1 MTDIQKI
8 LQSFID
14 TAEKYCPLK
23 DMIYIKA
30 FPNTYKSSYMYNS
43 VTAFSVYSTD
53 AEPEGLGENVY
64 SGQLKISAAV
74 YVPFS
79 KNQSSSGAA
88 AVLCESLC
96 SRLNIRG
103 IKLLCAEPDDDTE
116 CIVSR
121 VIFTIDNEIFEG
133 GA

>member
-1 MTDIQKI
+1 MTEIQKI
-8 LQSFID
+8 LQRFID
-14 TAEKYCPLK
+14 TAEAYCPLK
-23 DMIYIKA
+23 DMVYIKA
-30 FPNTYKSSYMYNS
+30 FPDTYKSSYMQNS
-43 VTAFSVYSTD
+43 VTAFSVYGID

-79 KNQSSSGAA
+79 KKQSSSAVA

-96 SRLNIRG
+96 SHLDIRG
-103 IKLLCAEPDDDTE
+103 IKVLSAGPDDDTE
-116 CIVSR
+116 CVVSR